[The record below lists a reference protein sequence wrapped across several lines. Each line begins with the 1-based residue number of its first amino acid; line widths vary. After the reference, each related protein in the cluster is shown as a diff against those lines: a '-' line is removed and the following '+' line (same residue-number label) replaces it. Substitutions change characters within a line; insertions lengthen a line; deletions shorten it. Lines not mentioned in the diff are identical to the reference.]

1 MRAGTNRLEVCLPPL
16 EVRNKE
22 IMIQFQYLHKNIM
35 HIMKIIRLTQ
45 NENKTTEQ
53 ENLLMSL

>member
-35 HIMKIIRLTQ
+35 HIMKIIPLTQ
-45 NENKTTEQ
+45 NENKTEQ